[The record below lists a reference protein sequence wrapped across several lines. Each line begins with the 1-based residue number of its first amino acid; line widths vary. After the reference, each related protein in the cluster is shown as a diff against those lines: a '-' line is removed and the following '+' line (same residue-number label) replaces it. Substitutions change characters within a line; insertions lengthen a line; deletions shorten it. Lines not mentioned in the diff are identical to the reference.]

1 MGVDGSEG
9 LAGGA
14 VSRRGHDLDRLVT
27 GKKAQELGPAVSRC
41 TKNDC
46 STLHGSEFMHIDA
59 SLSTEARGS
68 PEAYMHDCTTFSTE
82 VR

>member
-1 MGVDGSEG
+1 MGVDGGEG

-27 GKKAQELGPAVSRC
+27 GEKAQELGPAVSRC
-41 TKNDC
+41 TKYHC
-46 STLHGSEFMHIDA
+46 SMLHGSEFMHIDA
-59 SLSTEARGS
+59 SLSTKARE
-68 PEAYMHDCTTFSTE
+68 PAEAYMHDCTTFPTE